1 MNVFQIKVC
10 KYIVNVLNN
19 LLWIHIYIYLSM
31 SYTTQSKVYEAPKGA
46 PGFHKWKRFV
56 LGLNPI
62 NDEIFYASLST

>member
-1 MNVFQIKVC
+1 
-10 KYIVNVLNN
+10 
-19 LLWIHIYIYLSM
+19 M